1 MTELAAASA
10 YRRLV
15 VLGFALAALGLS
27 LGRGAEAK
35 ATDIADLSLE
45 ELANIEITSVS
56 KRPERLGDAAA
67 SIYVITR
74 EDIRRSGARSIP
86 EILRLAPNLQVGRL
100 DSAQYAISARGFNS
114 TTANKLLVLI
124 DGRSVY
130 TPLFSGVFWD
140 VQDTLPEDLE
150 RIEVISGPGGTQ
162 WGSNAVNGVINI
174 ITRGSQDTQGGFV
187 SLDAGGDERG
197 AVVRYGGRLGEQG
210 TFRIHAR
217 QLGRDDTATGSGVS
231 RHDAFAYRQGGFR
244 LDWNGTSDRVTLQ
257 GDSYDGRIAQP
268 VGGDKML
275 SGGNLLTRW
284 SRTLADGSALQLQ
297 AYFDRTRRTY
307 PGSFAESLDTG
318 DIELQHRF
326 KWGSAHDIV
335 WGGGY
340 RWLRDDVSNSATLAF
355 LPARRDLRLGN
366 LFVQDTIGLT
376 ERLTLNLGLKL
387 EHNSYTGREL
397 LPNIRLGW
405 QADERSLLWSAI
417 SRAVRTPS
425 RLDRDF
431 HVPGNAPFLIAGG
444 PTFVSEIVTAYEIGY
459 RSQPSSRT
467 SFSVSTFYNV
477 HDNLRSVEGG
487 AGGLPPF
494 MLRNSMEGETY
505 GVEAWGS
512 HQAADWW
519 RLSAGYSHLRKSLR
533 FKAGSND
540 VSGLQASGN
549 DPQQQFSLR
558 SQMNLPNRWELD
570 LSLRVVGKLPNP
582 EVPGYHSVD
591 LRLGWNPAPGVEL
604 SLGVGNLLDR
614 RHAEFGAQGLRSE
627 FGRSVFLK
635 LHWRL

>member
-1 MTELAAASA
+1 MGFAMVALVFGLDRIAAAK
-10 YRRLV
+10 
-15 VLGFALAALGLS
+15 AA
-27 LGRGAEAK
+27 
-35 ATDIADLSLE
+35 DIADLSLE

-67 SIYVITR
+67 SIYVITSD
-74 EDIRRSGARSIP
+74 DIRRSGARSIP
-86 EILRLAPNLQVGRL
+86 EILRLAPNLQVARV
-100 DSAQYAISARGFNS
+100 DSAQYAISSRGFNS

-140 VQDTLPEDLE
+140 VQDTLPEDIE

-174 ITRGSQDTQGGFV
+174 ITRDSRDTQGGFV
-187 SLDAGGDERG
+187 GLGAGDDERG
-197 AVVRYGGRLGEQG
+197 AAVRHGGRLGEHG
-210 TFRIHAR
+210 NYRIYAR
-217 QLGRDDTATGSGVS
+217 QFGRNETATGSGVS
-231 RHDAFAYRQGGFR
+231 RRDAFEYRQGGFR
-244 LDWNGTSDRVTLQ
+244 LDWTETGDRVTLQ
-257 GDSYDGRIAQP
+257 GDSYDGRIGQP
-268 VGGDKML
+268 VGGDKVL
-275 SGGNLLTRW
+275 SGGNLLARW
-284 SRTLADGSALQLQ
+284 SRALADGSALQLQ

-340 RWLRDDVSNSATLAF
+340 RWLRDDVTNSAALAF
-355 LPARRDLRLGN
+355 LPARRDLQLGN
-366 LFVQDTIGLT
+366 LFVQDTIVMSEGLK
-376 ERLTLNLGLKL
+376 LSLGLKL

-397 LPNIRLGW
+397 LPNVRLGW
-405 QADERSLLWSAI
+405 QVDDRTLLWSAI

-431 HVPGNAPFLIAGG
+431 HAPGNAPFLIAGG
-444 PTFVSEIVTAYEIGY
+444 PTFVSEIVTAYELGY
-459 RSQPSSRT
+459 RSQPSSRS

-494 MLRNSMEGETY
+494 ILGNSMEGETY
-505 GVEAWGS
+505 GIEAWGS

-519 RLSAGYSHLRKSLR
+519 RLSAGYSQLHKSLR
-533 FKAGSND
+533 FKPGSND
-540 VSGLQASGN
+540 VSGLQAAGN
-549 DPQQQFSLR
+549 DPTQQFSLR
-558 SQMNLPNRWELD
+558 SQMNLPKRWELD
-570 LSLRVVGKLPNP
+570 LSLRVVDKLPNP
-582 EVPGYHSVD
+582 QVPGYSTVD
-591 LRLGWNPAPGVEL
+591 LRLGWNPVPGVEL
-604 SLGVGNLLDR
+604 SLSAKNLFDR
-614 RHAEFGAQGLRSE
+614 RHAEFGAQGVRSE
-627 FGRSVFLK
+627 FGRSVFLQ
-635 LHWRL
+635 LNWRQ

>member
-1 MTELAAASA
+1 MSDRIAAS
-10 YRRLV
+10 RCHRLV
-15 VLGFALAALGLS
+15 VLGLAMAAMAFDPG
-27 LGRGAEAK
+27 GVAEAQ
-35 ATDIADLSLE
+35 AAEIADLSLE

-67 SIYVITR
+67 SIFVITR

-86 EILRLAPNLQVGRL
+86 EILRLAPNLQVARV
-100 DSAQYAISARGFNS
+100 DSGQYAISARGFNS

-130 TPLFSGVFWD
+130 TALFSGVFWD

-174 ITRGSQDTQGGFV
+174 ITRDSRETRGGFV
-187 SLDAGGDERG
+187 SLDAGDDARG
-197 AVVRYGGRLGEQG
+197 AAVRYGGRLGEHG
-210 TFRIHAR
+210 NFRIYAR
-217 QLGRDDTATGSGVS
+217 QFGRDETATGNGVS
-231 RHDAFAYRQGGFR
+231 RRDAFEYRQGGFR
-244 LDWNGTSDRVTLQ
+244 LDWNAPSDRVTLQ
-257 GDSYDGRIAQP
+257 GDSYDGRLGQP
-268 VGGDKML
+268 VGGDKVL

-297 AYFDRTRRTY
+297 AYFDRTRRTH
-307 PGSFAESLDTG
+307 PGSFAESLDTA

-340 RWLRDDVSNSATLAF
+340 RWLRDDVSNSAALAF

-366 LFVQDTIGLT
+366 LFVQDTIALSK
-376 ERLTLNLGLKL
+376 RLQLGLGLKL

-397 LPNIRLGW
+397 LPNVRLGW
-405 QADERSLLWSAI
+405 QVDERSLLWSAI

-431 HVPGNAPFLIAGG
+431 YVPGNAPFQIAGG
-444 PTFVSEIVTAYEIGY
+444 PSFVSEMLTAYEIGY
-459 RSQPSSRT
+459 RSRPSPRT

-477 HDNLRSVEGG
+477 HDSLRSVEGG
-487 AGGLPPF
+487 VGGLPPLT
-494 MLRNSMEGETY
+494 LRNSMEGETY
-505 GVEAWGS
+505 GIEAWGS
-512 HQAADWW
+512 HQAADGW
-519 RLSAGYSHLRKSLR
+519 RLSAGYSQLHKSLR
-533 FKAGSND
+533 FKPGSND
-540 VSGLQASGN
+540 VSGVQAAGN

-558 SQMNLPNRWELD
+558 SQMSLPNRWELD

-582 EVPGYHSVD
+582 QVPGYHSVD

-604 SLGVGNLLDR
+604 SLIASNLFDR
-614 RHAEFGAQGLRSE
+614 RHAEFGVPGVRSE
-627 FGRSVFLK
+627 FGRSVFLQ
-635 LHWRL
+635 LLWQP